1 MSLRSLEKFKKYL
14 QEKNLVEDLKCD
26 HKRLKNSDFLNQL
39 INLAKQEG
47 YEFTEEDLE
56 QYGKISENKVEL
68 SDVNLENVAGGKSG
82 KLFVMLGIISLLGI
96 GGGLSVSAAGD
107 GSSSSTSGSKVSEPS
122 KYSGPESETDGEEQE
137 VDKNKGPV
145 KESVDSS
152 KSESVVADEKQEV
165 DKNGDA
171 VKESVD
177 NLRPES
183 DKSLKPE
190 SAVAIEGNVSVD
202 DLEERMKADK
212 ACLRALLISDNFI
225 QCLRVRQPFERSSQK
240 REIIDG
246 LLGLKDKWEEENL
259 EKIRE
264 KLKSMGKGEG
274 LVRAVLSLLNIDIE
288 RLGINISQEWLNAPM
303 ENRTIKGKE
312 CRLVE
317 MVIQE
322 EIFEDRIISPTVS
335 KKSVFHTYFCDK
347 NLLWKEVGKEKN
359 ADVLSFKSLVN
370 KGKVIFLRYE
380 EKNLRDYLTF
390 YPISR
395 SERSERKCVF
405 GRDIE
410 VVEHM
415 DLKKN
420 LVVPPNPV
428 AYYEAPQDVILKNKT
443 ELLEKY
449 YGEIAKVKEDDKRV
463 VKNYIKR
470 VFFEDEVLK
479 NIVENTNCYYLKPF
493 KSDLGIYRI
502 RKLNDAIKIY
512 NFIANDEDLEKR
524 DDGGKALRMVL
535 YVIKDNINKIER
547 AKNKTS
553 AEEKLRELNVTELKF
568 KVEDILNVLH
578 EVGSLEKKGCLR
590 YGNALW
596 ALPYAASD
604 QGEMCDF
611 IRAKV
616 KDREKLVGICERTLE
631 ILENN
636 PVPDV
641 KSLPRDLIIDE
652 CQQSPP
658 EGDVFAERFSVR
670 FLGNYARIISEPIM
684 NFMIDDNFDI
694 RGSLVDEFVESYLR
708 IKNGG
713 MHPNDS
719 LIVSCILGVQKR
731 IQEVKQIA
739 EGFGVDLS
747 KGGARKYILETL
759 SRINESL
766 FTKID
771 SAIKSAG
778 SDSEKRFIEETQN
791 LLNDFEK
798 KRTVILQGQEH
809 RLRLVAEE
817 NYGGLIDDARRLWS
831 FNEMLEI
838 GRLTDKAAE
847 DFVRNRVIRVEG
859 EMGRNLS
866 FLVRRIFNDYTNSS
880 SALNE
885 KLLDKAKG
893 NATFED
899 ADKNKIKVMDAIFN
913 SEVSDGVRALKSKLS
928 TESTTSNIVVYRLD
942 TYANDSV
949 GICQYKVGDI
959 SHRIAYMSTSTSA
972 FFVQGH
978 VPRQSD
984 RPYHVCTI
992 VIGQMG
998 IPVIGSYST
1007 HRTILPI
1014 LAGRTDPGATME
1026 KYVGQAEVLF
1036 PRDSYYK
1043 VLAMQAGNPGDACDR
1058 YVVLQECE
1066 GKGTSAETDHRNF

>member
-1 MSLRSLEKFKKYL
+1 M
-14 QEKNLVEDLKCD
+14 
-26 HKRLKNSDFLNQL
+26 
-39 INLAKQEG
+39 
-47 YEFTEEDLE
+47 
-56 QYGKISENKVEL
+56 
-68 SDVNLENVAGGKSG
+68 
-82 KLFVMLGIISLLGI
+82 
-96 GGGLSVSAAGD
+96 
-107 GSSSSTSGSKVSEPS
+107 
-122 KYSGPESETDGEEQE
+122 
-137 VDKNKGPV
+137 
-145 KESVDSS
+145 
-152 KSESVVADEKQEV
+152 
-165 DKNGDA
+165 
-171 VKESVD
+171 
-177 NLRPES
+177 
-183 DKSLKPE
+183 
-190 SAVAIEGNVSVD
+190 
-202 DLEERMKADK
+202 
-212 ACLRALLISDNFI
+212 
-225 QCLRVRQPFERSSQK
+225 
-240 REIIDG
+240 
-246 LLGLKDKWEEENL
+246 
-259 EKIRE
+259 
-264 KLKSMGKGEG
+264 
-274 LVRAVLSLLNIDIE
+274 
-288 RLGINISQEWLNAPM
+288 
-303 ENRTIKGKE
+303 
-312 CRLVE
+312 
-317 MVIQE
+317 
-322 EIFEDRIISPTVS
+322 
-335 KKSVFHTYFCDK
+335 
-347 NLLWKEVGKEKN
+347 
-359 ADVLSFKSLVN
+359 
-370 KGKVIFLRYE
+370 RYE

-420 LVVPPNPV
+420 LVALPNPV

-449 YGEIAKVKEDDKRV
+449 YGEIAKVKEDDKRAE
-463 VKNYIKR
+463 KKYIKR
-470 VFFEDEVLK
+470 VFFEDKVLK

-493 KSDLGIYRI
+493 KSDLGIDRI
-502 RKLNDAIKIY
+502 RNLNDAIKIY

-535 YVIKDNINKIER
+535 HVIKDNINKIER
-547 AKNKTS
+547 AKNNTS

-578 EVGSLEKKGCLR
+578 GVGSLEKKGCLR

-604 QGEMCDF
+604 QVEMCDF

-641 KSLPRDLIIDE
+641 KPLPRDLIIDE

-778 SDSEKRFIEETQN
+778 SNSEKCFIGKVQMV
-791 LLNDFEK
+791 LDDFK
-798 KRTVILQGQEH
+798 KRTDTFLENQGFRF
-809 RLRLVAEE
+809 RLADEE
-817 NYGGLIDDARRLWS
+817 RYEDLIEEAKKPLS
-831 FNEMLEI
+831 FHKMLEI

-866 FLVRRIFNDYTNSS
+866 FLVRRIFNDYTTSS

-885 KLLDKAKG
+885 KLIDKAKR
-893 NATFED
+893 NVTFED

-913 SEVSDGVRALKSKLS
+913 SEVSDGVRVLKSKLS

-949 GICQYKVGDI
+949 GICQYKVGEI
-959 SHRIAYMSTSTSA
+959 AHRLAYMSTSVSTM
-972 FFVQGH
+972 FIQGH
-978 VPRQSD
+978 IPKQSN
-984 RPYHVCTI
+984 RLYHVCTI
-992 VIGQMG
+992 IIGKKG
-998 IPVIGSYST
+998 IPVIGNYST

-1014 LAGRTDPGATME
+1014 IAGKPDQGATME

-1036 PRDSYYK
+1036 SRDSYYK
-1043 VLAMQAGNPGDACDR
+1043 VLAVQAGNPGDACDR